1 MKHDP
6 LLEALDRAS
15 REAPTAEARLAA
27 TNLAKTRRERIENSP
42 ARCAKHPAYESDYCP
57 LCGTARVIG
66 EVVAVLAEPL
76 YAVDREETEA
86 CQAGTVGCSVDHKPG
101 TTWGCESW

>member
-27 TNLAKTRRERIENSP
+27 TDLAKRRRERLANSP
-42 ARCAKHPAYESDYCP
+42 ARCAKHPAYEPDYCP

-66 EVVAVLAEPL
+66 TVVPVASPDL
-76 YAVDREETEA
+76 ET
-86 CQAGTVGCSVDHKPG
+86 P
-101 TTWGCESW
+101 